1 MFRPLP
7 DESEESCS
15 CEGEC
20 EEFEE
25 GDRVKCN
32 WYQDGDG
39 NQWYF
44 CKVVSV
50 DVVNRTAHVKADIDG
65 DERKNMSWDWMRN
78 LKYYSESEL
87 NES

>member
-1 MFRPLP
+1 M
-7 DESEESCS
+7 
-15 CEGEC
+15 
-20 EEFEE
+20 
-25 GDRVKCN
+25 KCN

>member
-1 MFRPLP
+1 
-7 DESEESCS
+7 
-15 CEGEC
+15 
-20 EEFEE
+20 
-25 GDRVKCN
+25 
-32 WYQDGDG
+32 
-39 NQWYF
+39 
-44 CKVVSV
+44 VSV